1 LELQD
6 IDRFEQAAIEGR
18 RQPARFG
25 LALLFIVGV
34 MGYAGFGPAGGVSPI
49 VVVAAM
55 LGGYMALNIG
65 ANDVANNVGPAV
77 GAKAIKLGTA
87 LVIAAVFEAA
97 GALIAGAE
105 VVRTIRHDILDRELF
120 TSPDTF
126 VWLML
131 AALLAGA
138 LWLNI
143 ANAVGAPVSTTHAII
158 GAVAGAGMAAAGPA
172 AVNWTTIAS
181 VTASWVISPLMGGAI
196 AAVFLYLI
204 KRSITYRVD
213 MASAARRVVPLLV
226 GAMAWS
232 FVTYL
237 ILTGL
242 DRLWRIGFLAAA
254 GLGAVAGVLTSLFV
268 RSRLAAMTLIPN
280 TKKGVNRLFA
290 TPLVFA
296 AALLSFAHG
305 SNDVAN
311 AVGPLAAIVDVVG
324 EGRLPTAAPT
334 ISRWVML
341 VGALGIAVG
350 LLLFGPRVIR
360 TVGVE
365 ITALDQMR
373 AYCVVMAATLTVI
386 VASQLGLPVSTTHVA
401 VGGVLGVGFL
411 REYLKSHYARMIDE
425 IKAHHPS
432 GEQAAI
438 DDFTARFDEASV
450 ERKAEMLRELK
461 VRSKKGEDPAN
472 FSPDERK
479 KLRGHYRQELVK
491 RSLLMRIL
499 AAWLITVPASAL
511 MAALLYFTI
520 RGMMLP

>member
-6 IDRFEQAAIEGR
+6 IDRFEQATEEGR
-18 RQPARFG
+18 HHPARFG

-34 MGYAGFGPAGGVSPI
+34 MGYAGLGTAGGVSTI

-77 GAKAIKLGTA
+77 GANAIKLRTA
-87 LVIAAVFEAA
+87 LLVAAAFEAA
-97 GALIAGAE
+97 GALIAGTE
-105 VVRTIRHDILDRELF
+105 VVRTIRYDILDRELF

-172 AVNWTTIAS
+172 AVNWATIAG
-181 VTASWVISPLMGGAI
+181 VTASWVVSPLMGGAI
-196 AAVFLYLI
+196 AAAFLYLI
-204 KRSITYRVD
+204 KRSITYQAD
-213 MASAARRVVPLLV
+213 MAAAARRVVPLLV
-226 GAMAWS
+226 GVMAWS

-237 ILTGL
+237 ALAGL
-242 DRLWRIGFLAAA
+242 GRLWEVGFLAAA
-254 GLGAVAGVLTSLFV
+254 GYGAVAGVLTSVFV

-311 AVGPLAAIVDVVG
+311 TVGPLAAIVDVVG
-324 EGRLPTAAPT
+324 EGSLPAVLAP
-334 ISRWVML
+334 IPAWVML
-341 VGALGIAVG
+341 VGALGMAVG

-365 ITALDQMR
+365 ITELDQMR
-373 AYCVVMAATLTVI
+373 AFCVVMAATLTVI
-386 VASQLGLPVSTTHVA
+386 FASQFGLPVSTTHVA

-411 REYLKSHYARMIDE
+411 REYLKSHYARMIEE
-425 IKAHHPS
+425 IKAHHPA
-432 GEQAAI
+432 GDQAAI
-438 DDFTARFDEASV
+438 DEFTARFEEASV
-450 ERKAEMLRELK
+450 ESKAEMLRELK
-461 VRSKKGEDPAN
+461 ERSKRGEDLAN
-472 FSPDERK
+472 FSRDERK
-479 KLRGHYRQELVK
+479 KLRRHYRQELVK

-499 AAWLITVPASAL
+499 AAWVVTVPASAL
-511 MAALLYFTI
+511 MGALLYFTI